1 MGSDLWLN
9 SGKGITFYIVNWG
22 RGGHIKLN
30 KEKNR
35 NNKINKEIFFLLN
48 INMPLF
54 FFKNIWYSFLEYSF
68 SQTIFFES
76 SAIQKKCIS
85 LPLNAL
91 FNVSTLVNDIDF
103 FSMPEHLFWD
113 NAWTFIIM
121 LSSKRN
127 ICFLWAAEKTCDVKF
142 KLEFKWLL
150 SPNLFSKSVFIL
162 LHSTALNGWC
172 NSNDSKHW

>member
-22 RGGHIKLN
+22 RGGYIKLN

-35 NNKINKEIFFLLN
+35 NNKINKEIFF
-48 INMPLF
+48 F
-54 FFKNIWYSFLEYSF
+54 FLEYSF

-103 FSMPEHLFWD
+103 FSMPEHLF
-113 NAWTFIIM
+113 
-121 LSSKRN
+121 
-127 ICFLWAAEKTCDVKF
+127 
-142 KLEFKWLL
+142 
-150 SPNLFSKSVFIL
+150 
-162 LHSTALNGWC
+162 
-172 NSNDSKHW
+172 